1 MFRKRSFEIFNRS
14 TKYEYRKKTMIISY
28 FLCVNNDKHG
38 RYSATH
44 HRQNS
49 LYCVY
54 GKMSNPVLQQS
65 VIKKK
70 PGHNPYQRL

>member
-14 TKYEYRKKTMIISY
+14 TKYENRKKSMIINY
-28 FLCVNNDKHG
+28 ILFVNNDKHG
-38 RYSATH
+38 RYSVTH

-49 LYCVY
+49 SFCVY

-65 VIKKK
+65 VIKN
-70 PGHNPYQRL
+70 GHNPYQRL

>member
-1 MFRKRSFEIFNRS
+1 
-14 TKYEYRKKTMIISY
+14 MIINY

-38 RYSATH
+38 RYSVTH

-49 LYCVY
+49 SYCVY

-65 VIKKK
+65 VIKN
-70 PGHNPYQRL
+70 GHNPYQRL